1 MNKTQ
6 GVKVADV
13 SENGIE
19 LVLGRAG
26 NSNFI
31 HKHAADDKLSGK
43 NTAKYTDIHS
53 FMLNTSLFM
62 KTFFLICSTEL
73 ETCPSQYADI
83 LYFHHQIL
91 AP

>member
-31 HKHAADDKLSGK
+31 HKHAADDKLLGR
-43 NTAKYTDIHS
+43 NTAKYTDVHS

-62 KTFFLICSTEL
+62 KTIFFLSVV
-73 ETCPSQYADI
+73 QN
-83 LYFHHQIL
+83 
-91 AP
+91 